1 MIHIKTMQ
9 LGPVMTNTYL
19 VADQATKEAV
29 VIDPAWDGHLIL
41 AEAEKLNWQ
50 IRQVWVTHAH
60 FDHFGGA
67 GAIVKGLA
75 EPPIVALHSKD
86 RMLWLARGGAPLFG
100 VRFESTTKPTLE
112 LVHGQRLALGEN
124 TVEVRHAPG
133 HTTGHVMFYFIEAG
147 VLFSGDVI
155 FQGSVGRTD
164 LPGGSWN
171 TLLKSIQ
178 TQVLTLPDE
187 VRILSGHGPETTVG
201 EERQTNPFVL
211 YG

>member
-1 MIHIKTMQ
+1 MINIKTMQ

-19 VADQATKEAV
+19 VADQDTREAA

-41 AEAEKLNWQ
+41 EEAEKEGWL
-50 IRQVWVTHAH
+50 IKHIWVTHAH

-67 GAIVKGLA
+67 GAVVDGLLDL
-75 EPPIVALHSKD
+75 PIVALHPKD
-86 RMLWLARGGAPLFG
+86 RMLWRAKGGAPLFG
-100 VRFESTTKPTLE
+100 VRFESSTKPNLE
-112 LVHGQRLALGEN
+112 LAHEQLLKLGGN

-133 HTTGHVMFYFIEAG
+133 HTQGHVMFYFTEAG

-164 LPGGSWN
+164 LPGGSWD
-171 TLLKSIQ
+171 TLLNSIQ

-201 EERQTNPFVL
+201 QERQSNFFL
-211 YG
+211 I